1 MQDNEIKNRYHSQFY
16 RNGDSCDLTGTPRS
30 TELRLICRESPA
42 AIIIDVV
49 EPETCSY
56 LMRVGVPELCKVDA
70 LAPLKKAVPLMI
82 ACSPA
87 LTKTEF
93 SMHTEAEAKY
103 KRELDLA
110 NELKKF
116 EKLKSRLSLLRRA
129 KKTEVLNSLRS
140 YRNRQKL
147 QRFLEL
153 CRLRRHILAFIRLV
167 SLNFAGASHLSAA
180 QLLSTSDLRSIIHKS
195 PVSSFR
201 RWPQY
206 DLDYLAALFT
216 NVTAAEV
223 KDAKSDMRQSSESD
237 VHTHVF
243 QLWFLL
249 LTHVRKTFEGLVENN
264 HRPHLD
270 LMMASLVNVMRKL
283 ATLKDSKFLARI
295 QSTIT
300 KYTATRNWLQPAGRG
315 SDISAYMTSGLLQD
329 RTTLNTVNLTL
340 VLSQRALKLYQ
351 FNFNVKMML
360 HKELGIQNLLL
371 NKVRTE
377 IKESTSAGGE
387 NKDEDE
393 SSVVDGIDEA
403 AINPALSEDSSLS
416 SDSATLDKE
425 LAGIQAALQSPQVK
439 ETLEKLSQST
449 KNVLVMKADVQQMD
463 GGMLAIIVKVDTKD
477 DTNQQQKENEE
488 SYAFTVRPTN

>member
-1 MQDNEIKNRYHSQFY
+1 MQ
-16 RNGDSCDLTGTPRS
+16 
-30 TELRLICRESPA
+30 
-42 AIIIDVV
+42 
-49 EPETCSY
+49 
-56 LMRVGVPELCKVDA
+56 
-70 LAPLKKAVPLMI
+70 
-82 ACSPA
+82 
-87 LTKTEF
+87 
-93 SMHTEAEAKY
+93 
-103 KRELDLA
+103 
-110 NELKKF
+110 
-116 EKLKSRLSLLRRA
+116 
-129 KKTEVLNSLRS
+129 
-140 YRNRQKL
+140 
-147 QRFLEL
+147 
-153 CRLRRHILAFIRLV
+153 
-167 SLNFAGASHLSAA
+167 
-180 QLLSTSDLRSIIHKS
+180 
-195 PVSSFR
+195 
-201 RWPQY
+201 
-206 DLDYLAALFT
+206 
-216 NVTAAEV
+216 
-223 KDAKSDMRQSSESD
+223 
-237 VHTHVF
+237 
-243 QLWFLL
+243 
-249 LTHVRKTFEGLVENN
+249 HVRKTFEGLVENN